1 MTFMKVSSKIAV
13 AALAVYIC
21 LSACKKTS
29 PSDKLV
35 LKFKSISS
43 TDVRQGQLLTLEIE
57 CNDVTQISTKADTAI
72 GVEFTILNK
81 NNVCSF
87 SGGTK
92 VRTTPYPV
100 PDLSRA
106 NTSNSLILL
115 EWDGNALSSIPGN
128 KCRPID
134 TTQIRIW
141 VKNKAGVTSDTLVVP
156 NPVIIR
162 NS

>member
-1 MTFMKVSSKIAV
+1 MKVSSKIAV
-13 AALAVYIC
+13 AVLAAGIC
-21 LSACKKTS
+21 FWGCKKTS
-29 PSDKLV
+29 PADKIV

-43 TDVRQGQLLTLEIE
+43 TDVRQGQLLILEIE

-72 GVEFTILNK
+72 GVQFTMLNK

-106 NTSNSLILL
+106 NTSSSVITMQ
-115 EWDGNALSSIPGN
+115 WDGNALSGIPGN

-141 VKNKAGVTSDTLVVP
+141 VKNKAGVTSDTLVIP